1 MSANKNITSSLDLV
15 IGPMFSGK
23 STELIR
29 RIRLLQKIDKKVL
42 VIKPTIDNRYNDNK
56 LTTHNYDSVECI
68 VTDRL
73 DSITGV
79 DSYNV
84 VVVDEGQFFPD
95 LKKTIVQWLDNYNL
109 HIVVGGLDGD
119 FQRNPIGE
127 ILDLI
132 PHSDQCIKLTS
143 LCSVCKDGT
152 IAPFSRR
159 IIQSN
164 DKVLVGGSDMYIP
177 VCRKHFCSNTL

>member
-1 MSANKNITSSLDLV
+1 MTHESRLDLV

-42 VIKPTIDNRYNDNK
+42 VVKPTIDKRYNDNE

-68 VTDRL
+68 VADRL
-73 DSITGV
+73 DSLNNIV
-79 DSYNV
+79 NNYNV
-84 VVVDEGQFFPD
+84 VIIDEGQFFPD
-95 LKKTIVQWLDNYNL
+95 LKQTVVQWLESNNL
-109 HIVVGGLDGD
+109 NIVVGGLDGD

-132 PHSDQCIKLTS
+132 PHSDQCTKLTS

-159 IIQSN
+159 IINST

-177 VCRKHFCSNTL
+177 VCRKHFLSS